1 MRPRTTTT
9 AVALALTLAACS
21 SNSGSTASTASTA
34 GLPALCTKLGHAFT
48 EETGEH
54 EVYTSD
60 QGECGQLTLRAFN
73 GSGTRDQWL
82 KVAQNFGGAY
92 LVGDGWVVTADDP
105 AVLDAART
113 KVGGERR

>member
-21 SNSGSTASTASTA
+21 SNSGNKAGTGNNAS
-34 GLPALCTKLGHAFT
+34 LPTLCTKLGHSFT

-54 EVYTSD
+54 ELYTSD

-82 KVAQNFGGAY
+82 AVAQQFGGNY
-92 LVGDGWVVTADDP
+92 LVGDRWVVVSDDP
-105 AVLDAART
+105 ALLDTART
-113 KVGGERR
+113 KVGGNRR

>member
-21 SNSGSTASTASTA
+21 SNSGSTGSNAS
-34 GLPALCTKLGHAFT
+34 LPALCTKLGHSFT

-54 EVYTSD
+54 ELYTSD

-82 KVAQNFGGAY
+82 KVAQNFGGNY